1 MKQSIIYLIFS
12 LLILSFSPFDAISQG
27 TPFEKGKRDIKLG
40 ITYREAG
47 DFVNAK
53 KFIDMGLNLVDINN
67 SFDSRYWTAVGY
79 EYLGYVY
86 RDNGQKAK
94 ADDYFRFA
102 RDIYRRIISQS
113 DGSQVAIDKVIAN
126 LDVVLTQE
134 VTPGPSWKVV
144 APSVERGT
152 IMNVT
157 NKKLSTLPQDMPDNL
172 TSIVLAK
179 NKFVEFPSGLDDY
192 ENLEYLD
199 LSDNRIQRIT
209 SAIGK
214 LTQLHYLD
222 MSYNRLAEIDKDIAK
237 LQNLR
242 ELNLSNNRLKIIPAS
257 LCELKGL
264 RLLNLEGNSLSY
276 EDVMNLVRCLPGTNI
291 KFDEYEKVEE
301 TVGFE

>member
-1 MKQSIIYLIFS
+1 MPYLS
-12 LLILSFSPFDAISQG
+12 LSQG

-47 DFVNAK
+47 DFVNAQ

-94 ADDYFRFA
+94 ANDCFRFA
-102 RDIYRRIISQS
+102 RDIYRKIISQN
-113 DGSQVAIDKVIAN
+113 DGSQVAIEKVIAK
-126 LDVVLTQE
+126 LDDAINNGVSVDEIKQG
-134 VTPGPSWKVV
+134 VTPGPSLKIV
-144 APSVERGT
+144 APSADRGT

-157 NKKLSTLPQDMPDNL
+157 NKKLSTLPPDMPDNL
-172 TSIVLAK
+172 TSLVLSK

-209 SAIGK
+209 SSIGK
-214 LTQLHYLD
+214 LTKLHYLD
-222 MSYNRLAEIDKDIAK
+222 MSFNRLSEIDKDIAK

-242 ELNLSNNRLKIIPAS
+242 ELNLSYNRLKQIPAS
-257 LCELKGL
+257 LCEMKGL
-264 RLLNLEGNSLSY
+264 RLLNLEGNNLSY

-301 TVGFE
+301 VIGFE